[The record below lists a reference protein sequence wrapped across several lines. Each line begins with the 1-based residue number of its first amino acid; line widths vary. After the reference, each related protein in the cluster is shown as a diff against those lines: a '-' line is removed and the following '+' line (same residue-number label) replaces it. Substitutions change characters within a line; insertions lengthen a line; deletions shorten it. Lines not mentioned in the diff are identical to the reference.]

1 MIKHFGRLTVCTKVE
16 HMHAWFNNSTSRYV
30 PNRKVYMSIPVICIR
45 MSIVMVFES
54 STYALGHRKPQEET
68 APTLSLGKMDNLPNN
83 FFLSL
88 SESWGIKATK

>member
-1 MIKHFGRLTVCTKVE
+1 
-16 HMHAWFNNSTSRYV
+16 
-30 PNRKVYMSIPVICIR
+30 MSIPVICIR

-88 SESWGIKATK
+88 SES